1 MKITGA
7 KLFRIIVILGIT
19 AGLALTAF
27 STQAGRTVHAAVA
40 PEPRMQPLL
49 AHAGQVASPE
59 NQNTQAGL
67 PPNLDWTIFLPPG
80 EGQFQA
86 TVFCNSCHS
95 AKVIVTRRSD
105 AAGWEQIVRRMVDM
119 HQASV
124 QVDDIATLSKYLG
137 DTLSPTTPVLNVP
150 LHINTMSK
158 EEMNFLGLL
167 PPEAIQKII
176 DARTKGKIKDFAT
189 LETIIGDKN
198 IEKYKGVIAFD

>member
-7 KLFRIIVILGIT
+7 QLFCIIVISGIT
-19 AGLALTAF
+19 AGLALAAF
-27 STQAGRTVHAAVA
+27 STQAGRTVHAAVV

-49 AHAGQVASPE
+49 AHAGQLASPG

-86 TVFCNSCHS
+86 TVFCNSCHT

-124 QVDDIATLSKYLG
+124 QADDITTLSKYLG
-137 DTLSPTTPVLNVP
+137 DALSPTTPALNVP

-167 PPEAIQKII
+167 PPETIQKIVN
-176 DARTKGKIKDFAT
+176 ARAKSKIKDFAT
-189 LETIIGDKN
+189 LETIVGDKN

>member
-1 MKITGA
+1 MNITGA
-7 KLFRIIVILGIT
+7 KLFCIIVIAGIT
-19 AGLALTAF
+19 AGLALAAF
-27 STQAGRTVHAAVA
+27 SIQGVRAVHAAVA
-40 PEPRMQPLL
+40 PEPHIQPLL

-67 PPNLDWTIFLPPG
+67 PANLDWTIFFPPG

-86 TVFCNSCHS
+86 TVFCNSCHN

-119 HQASV
+119 HQAAV
-124 QVDDIATLSKYLG
+124 QADDIATLSKYLG
-137 DTLSPTTPVLNVP
+137 DALSPTTPALNVP

-167 PPEAIQKII
+167 PPETLQKII
-176 DARTKGKIKDFAT
+176 DARAKGKIKDFAT
-189 LETIIGDKN
+189 LETIVGDKN
-198 IEKYKGVIAFD
+198 IEKYKGVIGFD